1 MFRREMKCEFF
12 ENPASFLWRKCF
24 VQRSWFMRAE
34 VVQNNADQDGIR
46 IEHIHQPFHA
56 LSKINHGMSFC
67 DSHIT
72 FPGQGFIKH
81 VQVADTIAFVLI
93 IVALLA
99 PCLAG
104 VSQTSFFN
112 QLFLPF
118 IKTNLG
124 AAGIVGPFIFI
135 QNIFHAS
142 YIFRTGFLNAP
153 HFLLPG
159 LYLVFLSVRRIV
171 SYEIEATTS
180 NSTIFPAS
188 KRRVQCSCPS
198 GTSLQAVAI
207 RVASARPSNLRRW
220 PGRGSSFSALCKPP
234 NTNRLRIRSTQ
245 GRLMFKADMICGSD
259 KPSLAFSNIIARFIW
274 RALIFPLRV
283 ISNNVCCSSAF
294 RLIWYS
300 FFGIL
305 DVSLPPL
312 VARNVPSY
320 SR

>member
-56 LSKINHGMSFC
+56 LSKINHGMSFS

-81 VQVADTIAFVLI
+81 VQVADPLAFVLI
-93 IVALLA
+93 IVASLA
-99 PCLAG
+99 SCFAG
-104 VSQTSFFN
+104 VSQASFFN

-118 IKTNLG
+118 IKTNLRIL
-124 AAGIVGPFIFI
+124 GIVGAFVLI
-135 QNIFHAS
+135 QDFFHAG
-142 YIFRTGFLNAP
+142 YIFCTGLWNAP
-153 HFLLPG
+153 HFFLPG
-159 LYLVFLSVRRIV
+159 LYLVFLSVRRMV
-171 SYEIEATTS
+171 SYEIESTTS
-180 NSTIFPAS
+180 SSTSFPAS
-188 KRRVQCSCPS
+188 KRRVQCSCPA
-198 GTSLQAVAI
+198 GTWLQAVAI
-207 RVASARPSNLRRW
+207 KVASARPSNLRRW
-220 PGRGSSFSALCKPP
+220 PGRGSSFNALCHPP

-245 GRLMFKADMICGSD
+245 GRLTFKADMICGSD

-283 ISNNVCCSSAF
+283 ISNNVRCSSAF

-305 DVSLPPL
+305 EVSLLPL